1 MYVCIYV
8 CMYVFFWTNCVC
20 FVLFSFAKFSYGQKS
35 YSCDDY
41 MFDMILFWIVC
52 WLEDV
57 GELSYAYGDEIC
69 ESLIDVEE
77 GLFLMS

>member
-1 MYVCIYV
+1 MYVYTYV
-8 CMYVFFWTNCVC
+8 CMYFLWTNCMC
-20 FVLFSFAKFSYGQKS
+20 FVFFSFAKFSYGQKS

-52 WLEDV
+52 WLEDA
-57 GELSYAYGDEIC
+57 GELSYAYRDEIC

>member
-1 MYVCIYV
+1 M
-8 CMYVFFWTNCVC
+8 C
-20 FVLFSFAKFSYGQKS
+20 FVLFSFAMFSYGQKS

-57 GELSYAYGDEIC
+57 EELSYAYGDEIW